1 MDKDTGIEQLTSH
14 WSNGLHIFLQLKY
27 CSFIN
32 DECLKAVFMSNMNF
46 FKRYNNLRGMT
57 GTIGDKEERELL
69 TLEYDVDCF
78 ELPRFKKYRFKYE
91 KMKEIVCSS
100 EREWYEKLIED
111 VNEKMELKTNKMNNN
126 NKEEIN
132 NNKIQLEERYKM
144 LKLKI
149 EKTTTQ
155 LNDEFQKKSSID
167 KRMKTFKEMKNTLL
181 NRKIQNQEDYDDND
195 DYSHQNEICEININQ
210 VKNEFDDINETIIDL
225 EESLNLYK
233 IQESDLIKNIQNYEL
248 LLNTENSV
256 DQRRAVLIICEN
268 IVKLEKISLQ
278 VRKEF
283 QHKGNK
289 IYTYDRAY
297 RKFEK
302 SQLNCG
308 DIIIAT
314 NIAGRGTDLDID
326 KFLERN
332 GGLHV
337 ILTYTPNNLRVE
349 KQAFGRTAR
358 AGKRGTGIYI
368 VYDERK
374 SNNCIPNLTID
385 YLSDVRNENEKE
397 RVNQIV
403 TKSFH
408 KIKIEDELFG
418 KFDVFKNELNKI
430 IERKY
435 LNLKENELKENYFE
449 LQIKSLQNK
458 WAFWLNNMEEKLE

>member
-1 MDKDTGIEQLTSH
+1 
-14 WSNGLHIFLQLKY
+14 
-27 CSFIN
+27 
-32 DECLKAVFMSNMNF
+32 
-46 FKRYNNLRGMT
+46 
-57 GTIGDKEERELL
+57 
-69 TLEYDVDCF
+69 
-78 ELPRFKKYRFKYE
+78 
-91 KMKEIVCSS
+91 MKEIVCSS

-278 VRKEF
+278 ERKEF
-283 QHKGNK
+283 QHKDNK
-289 IYTYDRAY
+289 IY
-297 RKFEK
+297 
-302 SQLNCG
+302 
-308 DIIIAT
+308 
-314 NIAGRGTDLDID
+314 
-326 KFLERN
+326 
-332 GGLHV
+332 
-337 ILTYTPNNLRVE
+337 IL
-349 KQAFGRTAR
+349 
-358 AGKRGTGIYI
+358 
-368 VYDERK
+368 
-374 SNNCIPNLTID
+374 S
-385 YLSDVRNENEKE
+385 
-397 RVNQIV
+397 
-403 TKSFH
+403 
-408 KIKIEDELFG
+408 
-418 KFDVFKNELNKI
+418 
-430 IERKY
+430 
-435 LNLKENELKENYFE
+435 
-449 LQIKSLQNK
+449 
-458 WAFWLNNMEEKLE
+458 